1 MSFES
6 EGQRDQ
12 HIAFRERMANLDSNI
27 YSFLRKMING
37 IPEEERIDS
46 IDRNERRS
54 NDSFVAEWKNAIINY
69 RLLSR
74 FLEKHTLPSDEEKE
88 ILDNLYVLSLVDDQ
102 IAVTD
107 VETKRHLLKN
117 LSLYLYNVLQHYKK
131 QDTESMLDS

>member
-12 HIAFRERMANLDSNI
+12 RIAFRERLGNLDSNMN
-27 YSFLRKMING
+27 SFLGEMINN

-46 IDRNERRS
+46 VDRNERRP
-54 NDSFVAEWKNAIINY
+54 NDSFVAEWNNAIINY

-74 FLEKHTLPSDEEKE
+74 FLEKHTLPSDEENE
-88 ILDNLYVLSLVDDQ
+88 ILDNLYVLSTVEEQTVDP
-102 IAVTD
+102 D